1 METLIPLANRRCS
14 NGRGFYLNEC
24 VIEQEHG
31 RSNIPY
37 PCPAVIEHLTEIT
50 HIADL
55 WVPDAEFPVQVSTE
69 IHLLIHHGASVPDD
83 QRGVKHE
90 QRNHDRNDQTGNQAQ
105 DRIRVGE

>member
-1 METLIPLANRRCS
+1 METLIPLANRRRCKDRAS
-14 NGRGFYLNEC
+14 YLNEC
-24 VIEQEHG
+24 VVEQEHG

-55 WVPDAEFPVQVSTE
+55 WVPDAEFPEQVSTKM
-69 IHLLIHHGASVPDD
+69 HLSTHHGVSVPDY

-90 QRNHDRNDQTGNQAQ
+90 QRNHDRNDQTGNQA
-105 DRIRVGE
+105 